1 MQPSPRTVLT
11 GQAPGSRL
19 EWVAVPLATFLLVF
33 GGYASGVFDIAG
45 GVVLVPGEAG
55 LVALVLAVALALV
68 GRGLALAW
76 LTGYAA
82 LLGYAADHYL
92 LGLGGRPLGE
102 RVVAFLGP
110 DGLVVKAV
118 LAALLAGVAWTATRM
133 AVWGVDAARRTD
145 RLPGRH

>member
-1 MQPSPRTVLT
+1 MEPSPRTVLA
-11 GQAPGSRL
+11 GRAPGPRL

-33 GGYASGVFDIAG
+33 GAYASGVFDIAG
-45 GVVLVPGEAG
+45 GVVFVPGEAG
-55 LVALVLAVALALV
+55 LVALALAVGLALL

-76 LTGYAA
+76 LTAYAA

-102 RVVAFLGP
+102 RVVALLGL
-110 DGLVVKAV
+110 DGLVAQAV
-118 LAALLAGVAWTATRM
+118 LAALLAGVAWTATRI
-133 AVWGVDAARRTD
+133 AVRAVDAVRGTG